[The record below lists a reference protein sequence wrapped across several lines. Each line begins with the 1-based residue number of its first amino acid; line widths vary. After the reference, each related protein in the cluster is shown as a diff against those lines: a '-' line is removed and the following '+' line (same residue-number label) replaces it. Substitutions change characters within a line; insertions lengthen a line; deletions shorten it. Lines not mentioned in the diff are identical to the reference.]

1 MQKQLRI
8 MPFSESIKKQIKTT
22 CQNEGKTRPQ
32 LYHDAIVAYV
42 SRKEEDEKKEEA
54 K

>member
-1 MQKQLRI
+1 MQTQIRV
-8 MPFSESIKKQIKTT
+8 MPFEAQTKKQIKTT
-22 CQNEGKTRPQ
+22 CQTEGKTRPQ

-42 SRKEEDEKKEEA
+42 SRHEKKEET

>member
-1 MQKQLRI
+1 MTKQIRI
-8 MPFSESIKKQIKTT
+8 IPFTASVKNQIKTT
-22 CQNEGKTRPQ
+22 CQTEGKTRPQ

-42 SRKEEDEKKEEA
+42 SRHEKKEKA

>member
-8 MPFSESIKKQIKTT
+8 MPFSTAIKKQIKTT

>member
-1 MQKQLRI
+1 MMTSIRDFSADVKQ
-8 MPFSESIKKQIKTT
+8 QIKTT

-42 SRKEEDEKKEEA
+42 SRKEEDGKKEEA